1 MYSQRSE
8 ILSHPFP
15 AKFGLNYFT
24 ELDRKS
30 PKNSGYVD
38 NVRRNTEKY
47 RTKIKI
53 RSSKSIAAAFDNS
66 SVILGVSRYI
76 VNLLVI
82 FRCFH
87 SFGSK
92 FLPGQ
97 ITRYFRK
104 VKMCEPYNFW
114 ALIVLSE
121 TIECIVLTITLSY
134 HSRQHEIVSWCWK
147 RGNTWDRDES

>member
-8 ILSHPFP
+8 VLSHPFP

-24 ELDRKS
+24 EHRKS

-66 SVILGVSRYI
+66 SVLLGVSRYI

-82 FRCFH
+82 FRYFQ
-87 SFGSK
+87 SVGSK

-97 ITRYFRK
+97 ITRDFRK
-104 VKMCEPYNFW
+104 VKMCEP
-114 ALIVLSE
+114 
-121 TIECIVLTITLSY
+121 
-134 HSRQHEIVSWCWK
+134 
-147 RGNTWDRDES
+147 